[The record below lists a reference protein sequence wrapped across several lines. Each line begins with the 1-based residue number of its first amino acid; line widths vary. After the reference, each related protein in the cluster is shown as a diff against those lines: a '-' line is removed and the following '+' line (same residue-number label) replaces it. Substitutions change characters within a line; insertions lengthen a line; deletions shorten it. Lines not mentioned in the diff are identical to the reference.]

1 MIHVLLDLPGAQ
13 VLESIPVDGSWCEAT
28 GTNGKKG
35 KSMNKLTVVLL
46 LGGLLTV
53 PASAQQGGQGQQAP
67 PTVAG
72 FVRNLYT
79 GVKNNIVRSGEKMP
93 EEFYGLRPGS
103 QEEVR
108 TFGQHLA
115 HVANYNYLWCSQAR
129 GEKNPNAGTNLEKTL
144 TSKADI
150 MKALNDSYAYCDAA
164 YNALTDASGAEVI
177 DITQENGRQVH
188 QTRMGLLM
196 LNVAHNN
203 ELYGNI
209 VTTLRIKNIV
219 PPSSEPRPQ
228 QPQQQQRPQ

>member
-1 MIHVLLDLPGAQ
+1 
-13 VLESIPVDGSWCEAT
+13 
-28 GTNGKKG
+28 
-35 KSMNKLTVVLL
+35 MNKLTVVVL
-46 LGGLLTV
+46 LGCLLTV

-72 FVRNLYT
+72 FVRNLYM

-150 MKALNDSYAYCDAA
+150 MKALNESYAYCDAA
-164 YNALTDASGAEVI
+164 YNALTDASGAEII
-177 DITQENGRQVH
+177 DITQESGRQVH